1 MSFVSKT
8 TTPFTEDNSSGA
20 FVSDQSGSFTSVR
33 TTRVTT
39 SVINGWGTQAW
50 GTSTWG
56 LGISST
62 VVVQLGDF
70 VEDNSTPFVE
80 SL

>member
-20 FVSDQSGSFTSVR
+20 FVSDQSGSFTAVR
-33 TTRVTT
+33 TSRTTVTP
-39 SVINGWGTQAW
+39 INGWGTQAW
-50 GTSTWG
+50 GTTSWG
-56 LGISST
+56 GSSSSVT
-62 VVVQLGDF
+62 VQLGDF